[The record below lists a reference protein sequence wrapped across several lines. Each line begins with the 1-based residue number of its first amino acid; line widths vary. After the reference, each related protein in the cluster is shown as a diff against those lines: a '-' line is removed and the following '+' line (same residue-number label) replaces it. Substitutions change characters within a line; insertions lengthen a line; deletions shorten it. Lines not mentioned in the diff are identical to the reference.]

1 MSVVDCLFVHLSFAG
16 SSAAPSRAV
25 SDLSANQTGSVVLLS
40 WKDTAMEH
48 QRGFIRGY
56 TVYRANAAHLDLIGK
71 LLHITDILK
80 KIMQMVSFVY
90 LNNCVFVFPAN
101 ISDPEVQAHRVKG
114 LSLSSYKF
122 VVKAYTSAGEDA
134 GSTVAIKVEMDS
146 KKNILSLFCN

>member
-1 MSVVDCLFVHLSFAG
+1 MSVVDCLFENLFFVHLSFAG
-16 SSAAPSRAV
+16 SSAAPSRSV

-80 KIMQMVSFVY
+80 NDVNGIICIFK
-90 LNNCVFVFPAN
+90 
-101 ISDPEVQAHRVKG
+101 
-114 LSLSSYKF
+114 
-122 VVKAYTSAGEDA
+122 
-134 GSTVAIKVEMDS
+134 
-146 KKNILSLFCN
+146 